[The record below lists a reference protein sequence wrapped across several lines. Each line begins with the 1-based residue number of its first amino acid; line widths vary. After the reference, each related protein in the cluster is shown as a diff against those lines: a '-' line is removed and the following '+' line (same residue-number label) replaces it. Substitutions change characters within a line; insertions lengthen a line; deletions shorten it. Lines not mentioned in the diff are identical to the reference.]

1 MGRRLQGLIDIYLF
15 SNSISLPYATQLM
28 ILNFTSLFMTGEK
41 QMLIRLLE
49 VMFTQYIHCH

>member
-15 SNSISLPYATQLM
+15 SNSISIPYVTQLM

-49 VMFTQYIHCH
+49 VMFTQ